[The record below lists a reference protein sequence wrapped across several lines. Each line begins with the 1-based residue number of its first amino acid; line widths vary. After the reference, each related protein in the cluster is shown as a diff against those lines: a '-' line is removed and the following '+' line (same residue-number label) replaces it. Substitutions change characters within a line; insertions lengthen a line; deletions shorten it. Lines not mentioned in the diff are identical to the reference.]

1 MPASILSYQG
11 IPMVSLDNSV
21 LARLEKGGKRYELL
35 VDPDMVDDFKID
47 PESVNLDDFL
57 AMDEVFHDAKS
68 GERPTEEAIENT
80 FATQDILQITKI
92 ILDKGSI
99 QLTTNQRKAIVERMR
114 QKIIHHIHSQAV
126 DPKTK
131 SPHPVTRIE
140 LALDES
146 RYSVDPFKKLELQIK
161 EAVDKLKPLIPLSFE
176 TIRLAF
182 KIPGTGYGTAQRILR
197 QYQVKE
203 GWLEDGSW
211 ACVVECPAGMKAD
224 IIGLI
229 MKVSSQ
235 TEVKE
240 M

>member
-1 MPASILSYQG
+1 
-11 IPMVSLDNSV
+11 MVSLDNSV
-21 LARLEKGGKRYELL
+21 LARMEKGGKRYELL
-35 VDPDMVDDFKID
+35 VDPEMVDDFKNDPDSINID
-47 PESVNLDDFL
+47 EFL
-57 AMDEVFHDAKS
+57 AMDEVFHDARG

-80 FATQDILQITKI
+80 FGTQDILEIAKT
-92 ILDKGSI
+92 ILSKGSI
-99 QLTTNQRKAIVERMR
+99 QLTTNQRKAIVEKMR

-140 LALDES
+140 LALEES

-161 EAVDKLKPLIPLSFE
+161 DAVDKLKVLIPLSFE
-176 TIRLAF
+176 TMRLAF
-182 KIPGTGYGTAQRILR
+182 KVPGSAYGSAMRVLR
-197 QYQVKE
+197 SYHVKD
-203 GWLEDGSW
+203 GWLEDGTW
-211 ACVVECPAGMKAD
+211 ACVIEIPAGMKGE
-224 IIGLI
+224 IIGQI